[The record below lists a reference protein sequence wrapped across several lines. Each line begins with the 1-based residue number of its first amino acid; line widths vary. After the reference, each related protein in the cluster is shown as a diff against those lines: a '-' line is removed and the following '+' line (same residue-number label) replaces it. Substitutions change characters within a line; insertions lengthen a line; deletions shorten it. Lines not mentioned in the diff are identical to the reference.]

1 MSKRVINIGS
11 APNDGTGD
19 PLRTGLDKV
28 NKNFTEIYDTLGDG
42 NNVISYAS
50 TAGISTLAE
59 NLTGVP
65 SIELS
70 GLTNTGITTTQSVE
84 TTDLN
89 VAGVVTALKY
99 YGDGSQLLG
108 VVGTENGVDTY
119 EDGIRRGVA
128 KQLNFAENIR
138 VSAPDAQGRVDI
150 SVSAV
155 IGSGGTGGGGGGGGG
170 LDGVELR
177 DDNVTLG
184 DVTKIDFGN
193 FLDVT
198 PISVGI
204 ATINVNLSSK
214 PYDTIT
220 ASHISNWDSAYSWGN
235 HATRGYLTS
244 YTETDTLDRV
254 VGRGNSTS
262 TPVILDKVY
271 YANVWSTLAGLQT
284 VDASVYHGM
293 FAHAHDTGHGYFAHA
308 GGWKQLID
316 ENSSILELADTPS
329 GPADGGWEGN
339 ILRYRTATSEWRREN
354 PIALGINTSDINN
367 WNAAYN
373 WGDHSTAGYLST
385 DFTGDVGIAGTMTL
399 TGELLIDGY
408 DPILKLRDDNGLA
421 AFGADTNYVYLEYD
435 AEEGPAVYFRLR
447 ADTNTPTFRM
457 QSEGGN
463 FGLSN
468 PIMQEMV
475 TVNGGH
481 PQNTSNWGYV
491 GLNYPNPSERLHV
504 NGNVKV
510 VNGAYDGN
518 GANLFGIPTSG
529 ISGLQGYVDG
539 RINAIG
545 FSGDYNAL
553 TNRPSIPQVL
563 NDLNNVNAPTPS
575 AGQVLKWSGEEWQ
588 AAADTGGG
596 GSGSGI
602 GYSDL
607 SVTINPVGVASLSYN
622 QNIGVFLYTPPDLSG
637 YATTSSIPSLVGYA
651 TEGYVDNAII
661 GFTTTGDLV
670 GFITSGALVGYATE
684 VYVTNYVDTQIG
696 IKTFSGSYVDLR
708 DKPTIPTN
716 NNQLTNGAGFV
727 TAGYAVSTGYVTGI
741 LTSYALNS
749 ELSAYA
755 KINNQT
761 HTGITTFSDV
771 ILSNVNASGIGSFD
785 AIDIADNVVI
795 DSDLSLQES
804 TVAGLNGSV
813 NLKLDA
819 QSGVVQVVPD
829 LRVDGNTNIS
839 GVVTANQF
847 VGDGSNLTGITAEA
861 NIKVEEEGSVVG
873 SGITAINFTG
883 AGVTASVSGTKAT
896 IAITG
901 VEFSGAAT
909 SITSTQISN
918 WDTSYGWGDHSTAGY
933 AASTNVPNWDQA
945 YGWGDHATVGYVT
958 TGGGTFTG
966 IITAQGGIDLGE
978 LDRIRFNDPNL
989 SIYGSTADLNIDASG
1004 SKDIVLKSNAS
1015 GGSAGN
1021 IQLRTV
1027 VGGRIDLTGSG
1038 GVGIYHTDSSVKF
1051 ETISA
1056 GATVTGNLYATRFYG
1071 DGSSLS
1077 GITTSQIIGY
1087 TGAANVS
1094 GIDTTGVSEFNH
1106 IKASG
1111 IVTATRFEST
1121 TAGTPSIDSPNNLDI
1136 NAVTVAISTD
1146 LTVGNRLSV
1155 GIITAQSG
1163 NISIAHTTVFEKFAY
1178 FGAGENLRLHND
1190 GTNSIVEDV
1199 GSGSLVVGTNGPA
1212 VRITKGN
1219 DSENMAIFNI
1229 DGSAE
1234 LYHDGLKRFE
1244 TTSLGSK
1251 VTGNIESTGIAT
1263 AVTYHT
1269 NDTLG
1274 DGSDVGFAI
1283 KYSVTANGASSYR
1296 FSGPGL
1302 VNSTD
1307 NPTFYLQRGFSYI
1320 FVNTTGSGHPFRIQF
1335 TGTTTGVGTYVSGSQ
1350 SGTQIFTVPFDAPS
1364 SYEYQCTL
1372 HSGMKGT
1379 FNVA

>member
-70 GLTNTGITTTQSVE
+70 GLTNTGVTTTQSVE

-99 YGDGSQLLG
+99 FGDGSQLLG

-155 IGSGGTGGGGGGGGG
+155 IGSGGTGGGGGGG

-308 GGWKQLID
+308 GEWKQLID

-339 ILRYRTATSEWRREN
+339 ILRYRTATSDWRREN

-385 DFTGDVGIAGTMTL
+385 DFTGNVGIAGTVTL
-399 TGELLIDGY
+399 TGEMMIDGY
-408 DPILKLRDDNGLA
+408 KPIFKLRDDNGLA
-421 AFGADTNYVYLEYD
+421 AFGADTNYAYLEYN
-435 AEEGPAVYFRLR
+435 AEEGPALYFRLR
-447 ADTNTPTFRM
+447 ASTSTPTFRM

-475 TVNGGH
+475 TINGGH

-504 NGNVKV
+504 NGSVKV
-510 VNGAYDGN
+510 VNGHFDGN
-518 GANLFGIPTSG
+518 GSQLTNIPTSG

-553 TNRPSIPQVL
+553 INRPTIPQVL

-622 QNIGVFLYTPPDLSG
+622 QNIGVFVYTPPDLSG

-696 IKTFSGSYVDLR
+696 IRTFSGSYVDLR

-716 NNQLTNGAGFV
+716 NNQLANGAGFV

-785 AIDIADNVVI
+785 ALDIADNVVI

-804 TVAGLNGSV
+804 TVAGLNNSL

-945 YGWGDHATVGYVT
+945 YSWGDHATVGYVT

-966 IITAQGGIDLGE
+966 NVSFGSSALFGDNQRLVFGDNAELMIFHNGTNNNSVISALGTTE
-978 LDRIRFNDPNL
+978 
-989 SIYGSTADLNIDASG
+989 SLNINAQTIRLKDATG
-1004 SKDIVLKSNAS
+1004 TETYAQFVANGAVDLYYDNSKKL
-1015 GGSAGN
+1015 
-1021 IQLRTV
+1021 
-1027 VGGRIDLTGSG
+1027 
-1038 GVGIYHTDSSVKF
+1038 
-1051 ETISA
+1051 ETI
-1056 GATVTGNLYATRFYG
+1056 GTGVTVIGNAYATRFYG

-1094 GIDTTGVSEFNH
+1094 GIDTTGVSEFTH

-1111 IVTATRFEST
+1111 IVTASRFESNQS
-1121 TAGTPSIDSPNNLDI
+1121 GTPSIDSPNNLDI
-1136 NAVTVAISTD
+1136 NAVTVSISTD

-1190 GTNSIVEDV
+1190 GNNSIVEDV

-1219 DSENMAIFNI
+1219 NSENMAIFNI
-1229 DGSAE
+1229 DGSSE
-1234 LYHDGLKRFE
+1234 LYHDGLKKFE

-1350 SGTQIFTVPFDAPS
+1350 TGTQIFTVPFDAPS

-1372 HSGMKGT
+1372 HGGMKGT

>member
-50 TAGISTLAE
+50 TAGISTLAK

-70 GLTNTGITTTQSVE
+70 GLTNTGITTTQSIE

-155 IGSGGTGGGGGGGGG
+155 IGSGGTGGGGGGGG

-399 TGELLIDGY
+399 TGEMLIDGY
-408 DPILKLRDDNGLA
+408 KPIFKLRDDNGLA
-421 AFGADTNYVYLEYD
+421 EFGADTNYAYLEYN
-435 AEEGPAVYFRLR
+435 AEEGPALYFRLR
-447 ADTNTPTFRM
+447 AGTSTPTFRM

-463 FGLSN
+463 LGLSN

-504 NGNVKV
+504 NGSVKV
-510 VNGAYDGN
+510 VNGHFDGN
-518 GANLFGIPTSG
+518 GSQLTNIPTSG

-553 TNRPSIPQVL
+553 TNRPTIPQVL

-575 AGQVLKWSGEEWQ
+575 PGQVLKWSGEEWQ

-622 QNIGVFLYTPPDLSG
+622 QNTGVFVYTPPDLSG

-755 KINNQT
+755 KIDNQT

-785 AIDIADNVVI
+785 ALDIGDNVVI

-804 TVAGLNGSV
+804 TVAGLNSSV

-819 QSGVVQVVPD
+819 QSGVVQVIPD

-918 WDTSYGWGDHSTAGY
+918 WDTSYSWGDHSTAGY

-966 IITAQGGIDLGE
+966 IITAQGGIKLGDSDA
-978 LDRIRFNDPNL
+978 LNIGDDNDL
-989 SIYGSTADLNIDASG
+989 SIYETSGDVRIVQQTAGKTLFIRGDNIKLDKNG
-1004 SKDIVLKSNAS
+1004 SK
-1015 GGSAGN
+1015 
-1021 IQLRTV
+1021 
-1027 VGGRIDLTGSG
+1027 RILTHSTGAVDL
-1038 GVGIYHTDSSVKF
+1038 YYNDSKKL

-1056 GATVTGNLYATRFYG
+1056 GATVTGTMYASAFSG

-1094 GIDTTGVSEFNH
+1094 GIDTTGVSEFTH

-1111 IVTATRFEST
+1111 IVTASRFEST

-1136 NAVTVAISTD
+1136 NAVTVSISTD

-1229 DGSAE
+1229 DGSSE

-1372 HSGMKGT
+1372 HGGMKGT